1 MRKMSK
7 LLFAAALAA
16 TAFLAT
22 PPKAVAV
29 TNAYCVTCAADPT
42 NCFACCR
49 CAGGT
54 IQYCTMWAC
63 H

>member
-7 LLFAAALAA
+7 LLFAAALA
-16 TAFLAT
+16 TAAFVT
-22 PPKAVAV
+22 VPPKAVAV

-49 CAGGT
+49 CNGGT